1 MGMTTLTGTL
11 TCQNEDELALV
22 KTYLPEH
29 IRLSCAEPGC
39 VKFEVTQGDDPMV
52 WHLDEAFVDAEAFAA
67 HQTRT
72 KSAKWAEVSAGLIR
86 DFKRVDS

>member
-11 TCQNEDELALV
+11 TCANAADLDIVQ
-22 KTYLPEH
+22 TYLPDH
-29 IRLSCAEPGC
+29 IRLSRAEPGC
-39 VKFEVTQGDDPMV
+39 LKFNVTQSENPLV
-52 WHLDEAFVDAEAFAA
+52 WHLDEAFVDAEAFDA

-72 KSAKWAEVSAGLIR
+72 KASVWAEKSAHIAR

>member
-11 TCQNEDELALV
+11 TCKSEADLEMV

-29 IRLSCAEPGC
+29 IRLSRAEPGC
-39 VKFEVTQGDDPMV
+39 LKFEVTQGEDPMV
-52 WHLDEAFVDAEAFAA
+52 WHLDEAFKDAKAFEA

-72 KSAKWAEVSAGLIR
+72 KATIWAEKSAHLAR
-86 DFKRVDS
+86 DFQRVDH